1 MFDKNYAV
9 CWNCAAKGT
18 SFLLTYVNDS
28 FIVLIS
34 GVTISN
40 V

>member
-18 SFLLTYVNDS
+18 SF
-28 FIVLIS
+28 FIEICEWFFRS
-34 GVTISN
+34 SYKWCYN
-40 V
+40 Q